1 MKEQT
6 KTMESEIK
14 AVLKESSKPLTLTEI
29 KDELIKRGL
38 NWKRTTTEPLKEK
51 QIAMR
56 ISSENKISEF
66 NITVSL
72 NE

>member
-1 MKEQT
+1 MK
-6 KTMESEIK
+6 KLTMESEIK
-14 AVLKESSKPLTLTEI
+14 AVLQESGKPLTLTEI

-38 NWKRTTTEPLKEK
+38 NWNRTSEKPLTEK

-56 ISSENKISEF
+56 VSSKKNLSEF
-66 NITVSL
+66 SIILRL